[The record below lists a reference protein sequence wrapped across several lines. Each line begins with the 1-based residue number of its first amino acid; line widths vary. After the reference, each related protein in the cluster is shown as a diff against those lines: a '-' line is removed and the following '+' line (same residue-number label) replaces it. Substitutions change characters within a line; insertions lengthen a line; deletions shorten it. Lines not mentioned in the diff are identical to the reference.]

1 MNLIIDSH
9 PYHYE
14 MEALCRMFL
23 RGEELKILET
33 AQPPAEDFLYTGV
46 SGSGTDGYG
55 TAGDK
60 VAVRANYKGK
70 TAEETADAG
79 SDAERAMARAVYSVM
94 STLTGIRPKWGVLT
108 GIRPVKLAMELADEG
123 RTPEEIRRILSTDRL
138 ISDEKIAL
146 MLETMLRE
154 REIRQSSR
162 PESVSLYIS
171 IPFCP
176 TRCSY
181 CSFISHSIEKAAKLI
196 PPYVELLCEEL
207 RGIAELI
214 EELGLRLET
223 VYMGGGTPSVLSAE
237 QLDAVLGTVE
247 SSFNMRT
254 VRELTVEAGRPDT
267 ITPEKLEAMI
277 KHHVGRISVNPQ
289 TLDDEVMEAIGRK
302 HTAAQF
308 LEAFRLARSLGF
320 DNINT
325 DLIAGLPKDN
335 MEKFSRTIEGI
346 MELRP
351 ENVTLHTLTVKR
363 AAGFGSDP
371 EGILAGT
378 ADGMVEFAQRRFGEE
393 GYFPYY
399 LYRQKGTVDNLEN
412 TGYCLPGREGLYN
425 IFIMDETH
433 SILAAGAGGVTKLK
447 APGGTRIERIF
458 NFKYPYEYIGRFDQI
473 HSRKD
478 QIREFYETW
487 PVRAGI

>member
-1 MNLIIDSH
+1 MNLIIDNH

-33 AQPPAEDFLYTGV
+33 AAAPAGDFLYTGLNGGKV
-46 SGSGTDGYG
+46 S
-55 TAGDK
+55 
-60 VAVRANYKGK
+60 VRANYKGK
-70 TAEETADAG
+70 AAEQTADAG
-79 SDAERAMARAVYSVM
+79 ADAERSMARAVYSVM
-94 STLTGIRPKWGVLT
+94 STLTGLRPKWGVLT

-123 RTPEEIRRILSTDRL
+123 KTPKEIRHILSTDRL
-138 ISDEKIAL
+138 ISDEKISL
-146 MLETMLRE
+146 MIETMLHE

-196 PPYVELLCEEL
+196 PPYVELLCKEFT
-207 RGIAELI
+207 GIAELI

-247 SSFNMRT
+247 SSFDMST

-267 ITPEKLEAMI
+267 ITPEKLEAM
-277 KHHVGRISVNPQ
+277 KQHHVGRISVNPQ

-308 LEAFRLARSLGF
+308 FEAFRLARSFGF

-363 AAGFGSDP
+363 AAGFGADP

-412 TGYCLPGREGLYN
+412 TGYCLTGRECLYN

-433 SILAAGAGGVTKLK
+433 SILAAGAGGVTKLR

-458 NFKYPYEYIGRFDQI
+458 NYKYPYEYISRFDQLN
-473 HSRKD
+473 SRKE

-487 PVRAGI
+487 PIHPGT